1 MEMTEALQQGIEA
14 GEKAIADN
22 WRPSTNGD
30 SDTLP
35 LMHLGTQQFTTTDE
49 DLEFLVRHGC
59 LAKNE
64 NFITFHR
71 EYGWDVDELVEK
83 KEKCARS
90 GVDMEMVAL
99 PIADLNVKGG
109 GVPNYMLGNYEE
121 GDREIELIC
130 NMIKQ
135 ASEAGI
141 PAIKY
146 YLCEMVNQRT
156 DSHPPGRGN
165 SSYSTWNLEEA
176 QDRPQAYDEVVTA
189 DMNWERI
196 TYVLDRIIPVATE
209 YRIRMACHPC
219 DPWLPP
225 GYCGVDRV
233 LGGFEGFK
241 RFIEIDPSPFHGL
254 NLCLGCMAES
264 VENPCREVPDIIRY
278 FGQRNKIHHIH
289 FRNIIGKRNNFQEV
303 WPDEGVM
310 NMWEN
315 MKALK
320 EVGYPHMIVPD
331 HVPGHED
338 PGASGQAW
346 AYEFG
351 YIKAMIQAVNGGV

>member
-1 MEMTEALQQGIEA
+1 MEMTTAVKKGLEA
-14 GEKAIADN
+14 GEKADAEN
-22 WRPSTNGD
+22 WRPSTNG
-30 SDTLP
+30 SNQALP
-35 LMHLGTQQFTTTDE
+35 LMHVGTQQFTTTDE
-49 DLEFLVRHGC
+49 DLEYLVRHSC

-71 EYGWDVDELVEK
+71 EYGWDVAELVEK
-83 KEKCARS
+83 KEQCARF
-90 GVDMEMVAL
+90 GLDMEMVAL
-99 PIADLNVKGG
+99 PIASLNVDGD
-109 GVPNYMLGNYEE
+109 GVPNYMRGNYEE
-121 GDREIELIC
+121 GDKEIELIC
-130 NMIKQ
+130 NMIRQ
-135 ASEAGI
+135 AAAAGI

-165 SSYSTWNLEEA
+165 SIYSTWNLEEA
-176 QDRPQAYDEVVTA
+176 QDREQCYDEVVTA

-209 YRIRMACHPC
+209 YQIRMACHPC

-241 RFIEIDPSPFHGL
+241 RFIEINPSPYHGL

-264 VENPCREVPDIIRY
+264 VEDPCREVPDIIRY
-278 FGQRNKIHHIH
+278 FGERKKIHHIH

-331 HVPGHED
+331 HTPGHES
-338 PGASGQAW
+338 PGAGLQAW
-346 AYEFG
+346 AYHFG
-351 YIKAMIQAVNGGV
+351 YIRAMIQAVSGGV